1 MFKLY
6 HNERHIDGLLE
17 EVKGKQKELDRL
29 VSEVDTL
36 ASTQDAGWSVVHE
49 CVSTFGKCI
58 YMWHTT

>member
-6 HNERHIDGLLE
+6 HNEQHIDGLLE

-36 ASTQDAGWSVVHE
+36 ASTQDPSWSLYISVLAPFV
-49 CVSTFGKCI
+49 
-58 YMWHTT
+58 M

>member
-6 HNERHIDGLLE
+6 HNEQHIDGLLE

-36 ASTQDAGWSVVHE
+36 ASTQDPGWSVVHK
-49 CVSTFGKCI
+49 CVSTFCNVRVA
-58 YMWHTT
+58 YMA